1 VSEDAA
7 ERPVVRR
14 ARSRERGADE
24 GPATTPARSRDTD
37 LADPP
42 GGDRPGPTDDHH
54 DTTYDDTELSDAF
67 VDAGGFTDP
76 ATVDEPVAAPTRSVL
91 GASAIPA
98 IGTTLSRVTGL
109 VRVAALT
116 AALGL
121 TSMADVYN
129 LANTTP
135 NVLYELVIGGVLS
148 ATLVPLFIKAHEDPD
163 DESASVMVTVGF
175 VAITLLTVVAVLL
188 APWINRLF
196 TLTVEGSERARQADI
211 GDDFL
216 ILLLPQV
223 FFYGITTMATALL
236 NSRRRFAA
244 PAFAPVLTNLVIS
257 AAALIVWKVIDPG
270 PAGENSM
277 STVYVLALGTTAG
290 VAAMAV
296 ALMPAIRRAGIV
308 LRWDF
313 RPRHPAVRS
322 VIRLSGWTVGFAVAN
337 QAALMV
343 VLTLA
348 RGAGTGAVS
357 AYQYAFIFFQL
368 PYGLI
373 AVSIMTAV
381 LPELS
386 SAAHSGDRD
395 LYAAKFREGL
405 SLLLT
410 FMIPATGAYLLLG
423 RPLISLLLQRGEFD
437 AAATDDTLRMLIGF
451 SFGLPAFAV
460 FLYCVRAFYAR
471 RNTRTPFYLNLFENA
486 LNVALVVPLIALFDT
501 TGLSLA
507 YSVAYCVAAVL
518 AVVVLNRHIPGLLRW
533 SSLTMFIRPLLVAVA
548 VVAALAVA
556 VLAVREHVGNLV
568 ELLVGLGVAVPVF
581 LAATFV
587 LRPHGF
593 EPMIDRV
600 ALGVRRRSGRAG

>member
-1 VSEDAA
+1 MTGVAPHDPDELSALPHDDPDHGREGAAEGTWQDEDWDEIPDDRTGTDWAEDDWVEEDWDDGAFTDAA
-7 ERPVVRR
+7 
-14 ARSRERGADE
+14 AA
-24 GPATTPARSRDTD
+24 
-37 LADPP
+37 
-42 GGDRPGPTDDHH
+42 
-54 DTTYDDTELSDAF
+54 
-67 VDAGGFTDP
+67 
-76 ATVDEPVAAPTRSVL
+76 DEPVAPARSVL

-116 AALGL
+116 GALGL
-121 TSMADVYN
+121 TSLADVYN

-135 NVLYELVIGGVLS
+135 NILYELVIGGVLS
-148 ATLVPLFIKAHEDPD
+148 ATLVPLFIKANEDPD

-175 VAITLLTVVAVLL
+175 VAITVLTVLAVLA

-196 TLTVEGSERARQADI
+196 SLSLDGAEKARQAAI

-216 ILLLPQV
+216 VLLLPQV

-236 NSRRRFAA
+236 NARRRFAA

-257 AAALIVWKVIDPG
+257 AAALIVWKVIDSGGPG
-270 PAGENSM
+270 GNSM
-277 STVYVLALGTTAG
+277 STVYVLGLGTTAG

-313 RPRHPAVRS
+313 QPRHPAVRS
-322 VIRLSGWTVGFAVAN
+322 VLRLSGWTVGFAVAN

-386 SAAHSGDRD
+386 TAAHLGDHA

-410 FMIPATGAYLLLG
+410 FMVPATGAYLLLG
-423 RPLISLLLQRGEFD
+423 RPLIALLLQRGEFD
-437 AAATDDTLRMLIGF
+437 AAATEETLKMLVGF
-451 SFGLPAFAV
+451 SFGLPAFAI

-471 RNTRTPFYLNLFENA
+471 RNTRTPFYLNLFENV
-486 LNVALVVPLIALFDT
+486 LNVVLVVPLIAIFDT

-507 YSVAYCVAAVL
+507 YSVAYCVAAV
-518 AVVVLNRHIPGLLRW
+518 AAIVVLNRHVPHLLRW
-533 SSLTMFIRPLLVAVA
+533 STLRMFIRSI
-548 VVAALAVA
+548 VVAAVVIVALAA
-556 VLAVREHVGNLV
+556 TVLAVRDRVGNVL
-568 ELLVGLGVAVPVF
+568 ELAIGFAVAVPVF
-581 LAATFV
+581 LIATFL

-600 ALGVRRRSGRAG
+600 ALGVRRRTGRAG

>member
-1 VSEDAA
+1 MTEVTSQDPDGLEGDHQDDDGLEWDDWEDGAFLDEAAA
-7 ERPVVRR
+7 E
-14 ARSRERGADE
+14 
-24 GPATTPARSRDTD
+24 
-37 LADPP
+37 
-42 GGDRPGPTDDHH
+42 
-54 DTTYDDTELSDAF
+54 
-67 VDAGGFTDP
+67 
-76 ATVDEPVAAPTRSVL
+76 EPVAPQRSIL
-91 GASAIPA
+91 ASSAIPA

-121 TSMADVYN
+121 TSVADVYN

-135 NVLYELVIGGVLS
+135 NILYELVIGGVLS
-148 ATLVPLFIKAHEDPD
+148 ATLVPLFIKANDDPD
-163 DESASVMVTVGF
+163 DESASVMVTGGF
-175 VAITLLTVVAVLL
+175 VAITALTIVAVLL
-188 APWINRLF
+188 SPLINQLF
-196 TLTVEGSERARQADI
+196 TYTVEGAERARQAAI

-216 ILLLPQV
+216 VLLLPQV
-223 FFYGITTMATALL
+223 FFYGMTTLATALL
-236 NSRRRFAA
+236 NARRRFAA

-257 AAALIVWKVIDPG
+257 AAALIVWKVIG
-270 PAGENSM
+270 PDTGEDSM
-277 STVYVLALGTTAG
+277 STVYVLGIGTTAG

-296 ALMPAIRRAGIV
+296 ALMPAIRRAGIT

-313 RPRHPAVRS
+313 RPRHPAVRA
-322 VIRLSGWTVGFAVAN
+322 VLRLSGWTVGFAVAN
-337 QAALMV
+337 QIALLI

-381 LPELS
+381 LPELA
-386 SAAHSGDRD
+386 SAAHRGDHE
-395 LYAAKFREGL
+395 LFTQKFREGL

-423 RPLISLLLQRGEFD
+423 RPLIALLLQRGEFD
-437 AAATDDTLRMLIGF
+437 AAATDQTLEMLVGF

-471 RNTRTPFYLNLFENA
+471 RNTRSPFYLNLFENA
-486 LNVALVVPLIALFDT
+486 LNVALVVPLVALFDD

-507 YSVAYCVAAVL
+507 YSVAYWVAAAL
-518 AVVVLNRHIPGLLRW
+518 AIVVLNRHVRGLLRW
-533 SSLTMFIRPLLVAVA
+533 SDLAMFVRPLIVAAV
-548 VVAALAVA
+548 VVAALAAA
-556 VLAVREHVGNLV
+556 VLTVRDSVGDLL
-568 ELLVGLGVAVPVF
+568 ELLIGLGVAVPVF
-581 LAATFV
+581 VVATFV

-600 ALGVRRRSGRAG
+600 TVGMRRRAGRAR